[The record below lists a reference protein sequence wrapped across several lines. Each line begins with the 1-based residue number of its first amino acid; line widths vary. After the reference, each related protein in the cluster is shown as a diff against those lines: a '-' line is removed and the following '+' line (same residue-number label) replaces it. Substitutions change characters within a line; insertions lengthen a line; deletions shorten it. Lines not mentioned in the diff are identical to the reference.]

1 MSEQQELKKGS
12 TPILIL
18 AVLAEGARHGYA
30 IAREIERRSSD
41 ALSVGEGALYPALRA
56 LEREGLV
63 QSEWQT
69 QPTDA
74 ATRGSRATPSG
85 IPAHRAGS
93 RSPRARA
100 PRHLAHGAR
109 GRAAGR
115 ACSTHPPRA
124 ACSRGL
130 RARPRAP
137 RVTCHRA
144 SRVRADRSTRFGS
157 ARHRGLPREGGH
169 VRARSRRP
177 HASRAR
183 R

>member
-69 QPTDA
+69 QPSGPARRVYTLTDA
-74 ATRGSRATPSG
+74 GQVKLSSQ
-85 IPAHRAGS
+85 
-93 RSPRARA
+93 
-100 PRHLAHGAR
+100 
-109 GRAAGR
+109 
-115 ACSTHPPRA
+115 
-124 ACSRGL
+124 
-130 RARPRAP
+130 
-137 RVTCHRA
+137 
-144 SRVRADRSTRFGS
+144 VRAWSRFSQAVNDILGS
-157 ARHRGLPREGGH
+157 DILGDTGGGTPH
-169 VRARSRRP
+169 VQPA
-177 HASRAR
+177 
-183 R
+183 